1 MPALSNNQYVMGQDG
16 DSSSETGDPSGED
29 GMEYG
34 TYTITESGE
43 ISFSASLDTNGDW
56 GLSGASFSWNADADG
71 NLYFDEGD
79 EYITLSKIIDDGI
92 YGSWTLGEGENT
104 IVITFLEDGTFMLV
118 DASASS
124 SGIETGK
131 YSLDEATYITFT
143 IATDTNGE
151 SGVSNPAGG
160 SYTLTVN
167 GDVLKITDSD
177 GSSVFSRV
185 TSAVPVPAAVWLL
198 GSGLVG
204 LVGLNK
210 KRKR

>member
-1 MPALSNNQYVMGQDG
+1 MSNNQYVMGQDG